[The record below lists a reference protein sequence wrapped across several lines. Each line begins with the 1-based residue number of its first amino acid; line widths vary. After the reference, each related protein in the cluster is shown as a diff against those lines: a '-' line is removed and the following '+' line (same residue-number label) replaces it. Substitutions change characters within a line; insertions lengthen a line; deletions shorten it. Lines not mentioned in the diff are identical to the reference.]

1 MKIPQTIKFMLCVIL
16 LFTSISAFA
25 QKRATLT
32 EEEQVQEA
40 VSTEIEAV
48 FKSKDFLKVK
58 DKKFKS
64 VKGYLVIDIG
74 VVQNGKV
81 STFFKVDSDIKNID
95 FFEYASDFV
104 MTQKFNFKLPKQQ
117 KYKIRQTIEF

>member
-40 VSTEIEAV
+40 VSTEIDAV

-58 DKKFKS
+58 NKKWYFH
-64 VKGYLVIDIG
+64 
-74 VVQNGKV
+74 
-81 STFFKVDSDIKNID
+81 
-95 FFEYASDFV
+95 AS
-104 MTQKFNFKLPKQQ
+104 
-117 KYKIRQTIEF
+117 